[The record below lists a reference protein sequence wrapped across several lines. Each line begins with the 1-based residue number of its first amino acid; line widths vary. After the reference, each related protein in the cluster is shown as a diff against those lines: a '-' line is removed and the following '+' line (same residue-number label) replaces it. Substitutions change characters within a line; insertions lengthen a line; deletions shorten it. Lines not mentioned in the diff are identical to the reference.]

1 MKYGQSDSERDA
13 KESIVCREI
22 VQKILDFGVNERQK
36 LQIIGLIALELENRE
51 DMIQITEIVKSI
63 REDEKPSQ
71 KLLTS

>member
-1 MKYGQSDSERDA
+1 MKYGQSDAERDA

>member
-1 MKYGQSDSERDA
+1 MKYGQSDVERDA